1 VIGSEKVPLQMSAPM
16 RSPGR
21 RNKIADGD
29 NVTVR
34 ESRAATKHKEILNV
48 TEFRLSPGE
57 IHYLYWHIQGAIMEP
72 ETRQSLRNAWGFC
85 ERHAWAA
92 MLVESAFRP
101 GFLHGPSIL
110 YEDIMSRAL
119 SAFDLSGP
127 LLAPRLRFSLREKGP
142 CLMCEMGYGPE
153 NEGKASREIL
163 ERGGNQ
169 DHLRAFAHRTEKYW
183 SETVCGV
190 CNNSDSLERCRRHLI
205 EDADRGFLPAISLQR
220 ETLSEACTTALSC
233 MLALLFVVITALP
246 PIKTGQPS
254 SALSDG
260 AADGGHCC

>member
-1 VIGSEKVPLQMSAPM
+1 MC
-16 RSPGR
+16 
-21 RNKIADGD
+21 
-29 NVTVR
+29 VTVR
-34 ESRAATKHKEILNV
+34 ETEAAIKHKLIRNV

-119 SAFDLSGP
+119 PALHLSGP
-127 LLAPRLRFSLREKGP
+127 LLARRLRFSLREKGP

-153 NEGKASREIL
+153 NEGKASQEIL

-190 CNNSDSLERCRRHLI
+190 CNNSDSLQRCRRHLI

-220 ETLSEACTTALSC
+220 DLVRSVHDRLVVYARSFVCGYHGTATDKDRA
-233 MLALLFVVITALP
+233 ALI
-246 PIKTGQPS
+246 
-254 SALSDG
+254 SAVGWCSGWGPLLLMMKGRRSLES
-260 AADGGHCC
+260 